1 MAIARFK
8 VTQPS
13 WNGPIQSGPV
23 NINSFCAL
31 LILLVRPRPTC
42 LSSFSLR
49 LRAGDSRRRFSVE
62 KRVRG
67 RHKERPEHRGIRG
80 GGEK

>member
-31 LILLVRPRPTC
+31 LRLVFLL
-42 LSSFSLR
+42 SR

-80 GGEK
+80 GGE

>member
-8 VTQPS
+8 VTQPR

-31 LILLVRPRPTC
+31 LILLRPTC

-49 LRAGDSRRRFSVE
+49 HRAGDSRRRFSVE

-80 GGEK
+80 GGE